1 MDDVFGSIMIERA
14 IAALSEGKPYQFST
28 DRPEHLTLLIKR
40 AAEIGAVAYP
50 TTDPIPEMASIN
62 RCIVLIPRDPSAE
75 LTARMEGWGLF
86 RRDEIERSER
96 LYLSLGLDRPLS

>member
-1 MDDVFGSIMIERA
+1 MV
-14 IAALSEGKPYQFST
+14 
-28 DRPEHLTLLIKR
+28 
-40 AAEIGAVAYP
+40 
-50 TTDPIPEMASIN
+50 SIN

-96 LYLSLGLDRPLS
+96 LYLSFGLDPPLS